1 MSLGTGLN
9 IVQCRTRKTTKAGRG
24 TPLPTENLE
33 KTMLGDAFFLVGGGG
48 GERRRGRRL
57 AKRIFM
63 KLPKITTSIQTILLF
78 EI

>member
-33 KTMLGDAFFLVGGGG
+33 KTMLGDAFFLVGGG
-48 GERRRGRRL
+48 
-57 AKRIFM
+57 AKAWEAFG
-63 KLPKITTSIQTILLF
+63 ITHFYEVAKNNDQYSSDLVV
-78 EI
+78 